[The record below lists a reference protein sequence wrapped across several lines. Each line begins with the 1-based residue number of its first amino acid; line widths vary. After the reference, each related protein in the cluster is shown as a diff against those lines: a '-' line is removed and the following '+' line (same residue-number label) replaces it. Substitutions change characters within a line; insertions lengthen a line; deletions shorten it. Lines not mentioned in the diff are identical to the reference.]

1 MTQVQKSSRQE
12 WRQGWKLVLASCIGF
27 SFFSVL
33 THTMSMFMEPVGREF
48 GWGRTLLSA
57 GVTISGFVTAIL
69 SPPFG
74 VLIDRYGSRRL
85 ALPGIVVTACAMT
98 LIALSSGSPGQWLM
112 LWAFYALVSIAVKT
126 TVWTTAVSGVFEAG
140 RGLALGITL
149 SGVAIAQIV
158 GPPLAQW
165 LIAET
170 GWRMAYVWLSL
181 GWGGITLLACWLFL
195 YDAHDRKRA
204 EADGAGATRPDFA
217 GLSIAEAW
225 RSPALWLIDISNFVI
240 MLMTIGLLL
249 HQVPIMT
256 GAGVTRVEAAWL
268 SSLVGIAAIAGKLVT
283 GVLLDRFRAN
293 WVGGLTL
300 ASTALAFFF
309 LIEGVHSPLLIVL
322 AMLVNGYSAGTK
334 LQIASY
340 LTARYA
346 GMRNYGVIYGVMT
359 SVTALGSALGPI
371 TAGFAFDMTGSYSLF
386 LIAGTIGCLIGGTLL
401 MALPAYPDWD
411 KGRAEAGQG

>member
-1 MTQVQKSSRQE
+1 MAHISAGQE
-12 WRQGWKLVLASCIGF
+12 WRQGWKLVVASCIGF

-74 VLIDRYGSRRL
+74 LLIDRYGSRRL

-98 LIALSSGSPGQWLM
+98 LIALANGSPAQWLA

-149 SGVAIAQIV
+149 SGV
-158 GPPLAQW
+158 
-165 LIAET
+165 
-170 GWRMAYVWLSL
+170 
-181 GWGGITLLACWLFL
+181 TLLVCWLFL

-204 EADGAGATRPDFA
+204 ETVSAAGTTRPDFT
-217 GLSIAEAW
+217 GLTIAEAR
-225 RSPALWLIDISNFVI
+225 RSPALWLIGISNFVI
-240 MLMTIGLLL
+240 MLMTIGLML

-256 GAGVTRVEAAWL
+256 GAGVSRVEAAWL
-268 SSLVGIAAIAGKLVT
+268 SSLVGVAAIAGKLVT

-309 LIEGVHSPLLIVL
+309 LIDGVHSPLLIVL

-386 LIAGTIGCLIGGTLL
+386 LIAGTVGCLIGGMMLL
-401 MALPAYPDWD
+401 ALPAYPDWD
-411 KGRAEAGQG
+411 KGGQR